1 MNLKDSITNK
11 TYCLILAQVLARD
24 IFMSKSVTGLFPCGG
39 ISKSCYLSCLI
50 LSNFSFL
57 SLDKIFRLSYLI
69 ISDPYYFGRGP
80 MPFLLSCKNTNT
92 EPLSQNSMSLVQ
104 QPEINQFK
112 LAVSFSRP
120 AYSLLSLRGLV
131 LSSITPNF

>member
-80 MPFLLSCKNTNT
+80 KPFLIIINTNT
-92 EPLSQNSMSLVQ
+92 KPLSQNSMSFVQ
-104 QPEINQFK
+104 QSKIIK
-112 LAVSFSRP
+112 
-120 AYSLLSLRGLV
+120 
-131 LSSITPNF
+131 SID